1 MNISGIGS
9 FSLSFVWIVRLFGF
23 LFGGI
28 VWMVLSLNCIAGGAH
43 ISGKE
48 TLRRAF
54 KLYWYTFL
62 LVFAEALVGAKLRGW
77 FRRGA
82 RSHDIVN
89 VVTFVFRYSCKL
101 TLCLVFASAIMII
114 VALCLE
120 SYERRSKVHNNV
132 G

>member
-9 FSLSFVWIVRLFGF
+9 FSFSFVWIVRLFGF
-23 LFGGI
+23 LIGGI

-43 ISGKE
+43 ISGKQ

-62 LVFAEALVGAKLRGW
+62 LVFAEALVGATLRGW
-77 FRRGA
+77 FRRGS
-82 RSHDIVN
+82 RPDGIVN
-89 VVTFVFRYSCKL
+89 VVTFVFRYSFKL
-101 TLCLVFASAIMII
+101 TMCLVSASAIMII

-120 SYERRSKVHNNV
+120 RYGRRSKVHNDV